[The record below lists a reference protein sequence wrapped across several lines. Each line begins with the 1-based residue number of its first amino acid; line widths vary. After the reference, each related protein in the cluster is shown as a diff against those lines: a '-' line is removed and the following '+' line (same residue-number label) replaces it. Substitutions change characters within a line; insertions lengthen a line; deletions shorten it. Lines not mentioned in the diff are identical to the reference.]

1 MFSPAG
7 RCLCLQEK
15 HDMKWE
21 LRGIQ
26 VADRKSKDTT
36 LEENKILSSEVNEE
50 ESTESSASGKE
61 NKGDSTAKN
70 VLIQGTILA
79 AASIIAKVIGLLYR
93 IPLYNILGDVGN
105 SYYSTAN
112 EIYSIILMISSFSLP
127 LAVSRLMSERIQK
140 GEMRNANRVFLCSMR
155 FGVLSGGIL
164 ALLTYALAG
173 VITKYVMNVEYAKFG
188 LRVLAPVILIF
199 AITGVFRGFFQG
211 FSNMVPTAISQVIEQ
226 VVNAIVSIWG
236 AWVLMDYG
244 KSLVMGGEDE
254 LVAPGWGAAGA
265 TFGTVASVTV
275 ALLFMMYL
283 YLRFNRRFR
292 HAMRKDK
299 TAKRESSRYLYRVL
313 ILTILPI
320 ILSTLVYNISNVLD
334 QGIFNAILKSQ
345 NYTEKQYATI
355 WGIYTGRFRV
365 LMNVPL
371 SLASSLGPA
380 VVPTLTAAVAA
391 RDKKAAVKTVHSS
404 TRYTMVVTIPCAMG
418 MAALGG
424 PIIQMLFH
432 PESGMALSAGIM
444 QAGAAVIILYSLS
457 TLTTAILQGLG
468 KLREPLIHNAIA
480 LVIHVIS
487 LVVMLRFMNLN
498 IYAVLYSNAI
508 FALVVCIMN
517 ALAIRRYIYYQQ
529 EIRKTFI
536 IPFISSIVM
545 AFACYAIWYVL
556 NIVFGNS
563 IATILSIL
571 CGIVIYLISMVAFH
585 GLTASEMRK
594 LPKGE
599 HLVRIFKK
607 LGLLRE

>member
-1 MFSPAG
+1 MAEREPISAAEQ
-7 RCLCLQEK
+7 RQ
-15 HDMKWE
+15 
-21 LRGIQ
+21 
-26 VADRKSKDTT
+26 
-36 LEENKILSSEVNEE
+36 
-50 ESTESSASGKE
+50 SASAPNQK
-61 NKGDSTAKN
+61 NTTDNTAKN

-79 AASIIAKVIGLLYR
+79 GASIIAKVIGLIYR
-93 IPLYNILGDVGN
+93 IPLFKILGDVGN

-140 GEMRNANRVFLCSMR
+140 GEMRNANKVFLCSMR
-155 FGVLSGGIL
+155 FAVVSGGIL
-164 ALLTYALAG
+164 ALITYAFAG
-173 VITKYVMNVEYAKFG
+173 VITKYVMNVEYAKYG

-211 FSNMVPTAISQVIEQ
+211 FSNMVPTAVSQVIEQ
-226 VVNAIVSIWG
+226 IINALVSIWG

-244 KSLVMGGEDE
+244 RSLVASGENE
-254 LVAPGWGAAGA
+254 LAAPGWGAAGA

-283 YLRFNRRFR
+283 YSRFNRRFR
-292 HAMRKDK
+292 HSVRKDQ
-299 TAKRESSRYLYRVL
+299 TAKRESSHYLYRVL

-334 QGIFNAILKSQ
+334 QGVFNAILKSQ

-380 VVPTLTAAVAA
+380 VVPSLTAAVAA
-391 RDKKAAVKTVHSS
+391 KDKASAVRTVHSS
-404 TRYTMVVTIPCAMG
+404 TRYTMIVTIPCAFG

-432 PESGMALSAGIM
+432 PSSGMALSAGIM
-444 QAGAAVIILYSLS
+444 QAGAAVIILYALS

-468 KLREPLIHNAIA
+468 RLREPLIHNAIA
-480 LVIHVIS
+480 LVVHLIS
-487 LVVMLRFMNLN
+487 LVVMLRYLNLN
-498 IYAVLYSNAI
+498 IYAVLYSNVI
-508 FALVVCIMN
+508 FALVVCILN
-517 ALAIRRYIYYQQ
+517 ALSIRRYIFYQQ
-529 EIRKTFI
+529 EIRKTYL
-536 IPFISSIVM
+536 IPLVSSIIM
-545 AFACYAIWYVL
+545 AFGSYAIWYVL
-556 NIVFGNS
+556 NMIVGNS
-563 IATILSIL
+563 IATILAIV
-571 CGIVIYLISMVAFH
+571 CGVIIYLVSLVAFR
-585 GLTASEMRK
+585 GLTEPEMRK

-599 HLVRIFKK
+599 VLVGLFRKM
-607 LGLLRE
+607 GLLR

>member
-1 MFSPAG
+1 M
-7 RCLCLQEK
+7 
-15 HDMKWE
+15 
-21 LRGIQ
+21 
-26 VADRKSKDTT
+26 ADLEAKDTA
-36 LEENKILSSEVNEE
+36 EEKRA
-50 ESTESSASGKE
+50 SSAQDNRKNGE
-61 NKGDSTAKN
+61 ITAKN

-79 AASIIAKVIGLLYR
+79 AASIIAKVIGLIYR
-93 IPLYNILGDVGN
+93 IPLFNILGDVGN

-140 GEMRNANRVFLCSMR
+140 GEMKNANRVFLCSMR
-155 FGVLSGGIL
+155 FAVISGGIL
-164 ALLTYALAG
+164 ALITYAFAG
-173 VITKYVMNVEYAKFG
+173 VITKYVMNVEYAKYG

-211 FSNMVPTAISQVIEQ
+211 FSNMVPTAVSQVIEQ
-226 VVNAIVSIWG
+226 IINAAVSIWG

-244 KSLVMGGEDE
+244 RSLVAKGENE
-254 LVAPGWGAAGA
+254 LAAPGWGAAGA

-283 YLRFNRRFR
+283 YMRFNRRFR
-292 HAMRKDK
+292 HAVRKDQ
-299 TAKRESSRYLYRVL
+299 TGKRESSRYLYRVL

-380 VVPTLTAAVAA
+380 VVPSLTAAVAA
-391 RDKKAAVKTVHSS
+391 RDKASAVRTVHSS
-404 TRYTMVVTIPCAMG
+404 TRYTMIVTIPCAMG
-418 MAALGG
+418 MAALAA
-424 PIIQMLFH
+424 PIIRTLSH
-432 PESGMALSAGIM
+432 PDSGMALSAGIM
-444 QAGAAVIILYSLS
+444 QAGAAVIILYALS

-468 KLREPLIHNAIA
+468 KLREPLIHNVIA

-487 LVVMLRFMNLN
+487 LVVMLRYLNLN
-498 IYAVLYSNAI
+498 IYSVLYSNAI
-508 FALVVCIMN
+508 FALVVCILN

-529 EIRKTFI
+529 EIRKTYI
-536 IPFISSIVM
+536 VPLISSIIM
-545 AFACYAIWYVL
+545 AFGSYAVWYVL
-556 NIVFGNS
+556 DKVFGNS
-563 IATILSIL
+563 IATIMAIL
-571 CGIVIYLISMVAFH
+571 FGMVIYLISMVAFR
-585 GLTASEMRK
+585 GITASEMRK

-599 HLVRIFKK
+599 ILVGIFVKM
-607 LGLLRE
+607 GLLRE

>member
-1 MFSPAG
+1 M
-7 RCLCLQEK
+7 QDE
-15 HDMKWE
+15 D
-21 LRGIQ
+21 Q
-26 VADRKSKDTT
+26 VV
-36 LEENKILSSEVNEE
+36 SSEAEE
-50 ESTESSASGKE
+50 KDQSDQNASDK
-61 NKGDSTAKN
+61 NKKGESTAKN

-93 IPLYNILGDVGN
+93 IPLFNILGDVGN

-127 LAVSRLMSERIQK
+127 LAVSKLMSERIQK

-155 FGVLSGGIL
+155 FAVVSGGVL
-164 ALLTYALAG
+164 ALITYVFAG
-173 VITKYVMNVEYAKFG
+173 VITKYIMNVEYAKFG

-199 AITGVFRGFFQG
+199 AVTGVFRGFFQG
-211 FSNMVPTAISQVIEQ
+211 FSNMVPTAVSQVIEQ
-226 VVNAIVSIWG
+226 IVNAIVSIWA

-244 KSLVMGGEDE
+244 KSLVAGGENE
-254 LVAPGWGAAGA
+254 LIAPGWGAAGA
-265 TFGTVASVTV
+265 TFGTVVSVTI
-275 ALLFMMYL
+275 ALLFMMFL

-380 VVPTLTAAVAA
+380 VVPTLTAAVALK
-391 RDKKAAVKTVHSS
+391 DKASAVRTVHSS
-404 TRYTMVVTIPCAMG
+404 TRYTMIITIPCAMG

-432 PESGMALSAGIM
+432 PTSGMPLSAGIM
-444 QAGAAVIILYSLS
+444 QAGAAVIILYALS

-468 KLREPLIHNAIA
+468 KLRDPLIHNGIA
-480 LVIHVIS
+480 LVIHIIS
-487 LVVMLRFMNLN
+487 LVIMLRFMNLN
-498 IYAVLYSNAI
+498 IYAVLYSNVI
-508 FALVVCIMN
+508 FALVVCILN
-517 ALAIRRYIYYQQ
+517 AMSIRRYIYYQQ

-536 IPFISSIVM
+536 IPFLSSIVM
-545 AFACYAIWYVL
+545 AFGAYAIWYVL
-556 NIVFGNS
+556 NNIFGNT
-563 IATILSIL
+563 IATILAIF
-571 CGIVIYLISMVAFH
+571 CAMIIYLISLVAFR
-585 GLTASEMRK
+585 GLTAPEMRK

-599 HLVRIFKK
+599 VLVHIFKN

>member
-1 MFSPAG
+1 MAD
-7 RCLCLQEK
+7 QE
-15 HDMKWE
+15 DRATPE
-21 LRGIQ
+21 Q
-26 VADRKSKDTT
+26 ESTSAAPDRKTT
-36 LEENKILSSEVNEE
+36 GVN
-50 ESTESSASGKE
+50 
-61 NKGDSTAKN
+61 TAKN

-79 AASIIAKVIGLLYR
+79 AASIIAKIIGLLYR
-93 IPLYNILGDVGN
+93 IPLFNILGDVGN

-155 FGVLSGGIL
+155 FAVLSGAIL
-164 ALLTYALAG
+164 ALVTYAFAG
-173 VITKYVMNVEYAKFG
+173 VLTKYVMNVEYAKYG

-211 FSNMVPTAISQVIEQ
+211 FSNMVPTALSQVIEQ
-226 VVNAIVSIWG
+226 IVNALVSIWG

-244 KSLVMGGEDE
+244 KSLVLQGENE

-265 TFGTVASVTV
+265 TFGTVASVTI

-283 YLRFNRRFR
+283 YARFNRRFR
-292 HAMRKDK
+292 HAVRKDR
-299 TAKRESSRYLYRVL
+299 TLKRESSRYLYRIL

-380 VVPTLTAAVAA
+380 VVPSLTAAVAA
-391 RDKKAAVKTVHSS
+391 KDKASAVRTVHSS
-404 TRYTMVVTIPCAMG
+404 TRYTMIVTIPCAFG

-432 PESGMALSAGIM
+432 PDSGMPLSGGIM
-444 QAGAAVIILYSLS
+444 QAGAAVIILYALS

-468 KLREPLIHNAIA
+468 RLREPLIHNAVA
-480 LVIHVIS
+480 LVIHVIA
-487 LVVMLRFMNLN
+487 LVVMLRYLNLN
-498 IYAVLYSNAI
+498 IYAVLYSNAV
-508 FALVVCIMN
+508 FALVVCILN
-517 ALAIRRYIYYQQ
+517 ALSIRRFIYYQQ
-529 EIRKTFI
+529 DLKKTYL
-536 IPFISSIVM
+536 IPLISSIIM
-545 AFACYAIWYVL
+545 AFGCYAIWYVL
-556 NIVFGNS
+556 NKVFGNS
-563 IATILSIL
+563 FATILAIL
-571 CGIVIYLISMVAFH
+571 CGIIIYLISLVAFR
-585 GLTASEMRK
+585 GLTEPEMRR
-594 LPKGE
+594 LPKGDV
-599 HLVRIFKK
+599 LVGLFRKM
-607 LGLLRE
+607 GLLR

>member
-1 MFSPAG
+1 M
-7 RCLCLQEK
+7 
-15 HDMKWE
+15 
-21 LRGIQ
+21 
-26 VADRKSKDTT
+26 ADR
-36 LEENKILSSEVNEE
+36 
-50 ESTESSASGKE
+50 ESTDTSEAKKSRASAPEKK
-61 NKGDSTAKN
+61 NIGDNTAKN

-79 AASIIAKVIGLLYR
+79 AASIIAKIIGLIYR

-155 FGVLSGGIL
+155 FAVISGGIL
-164 ALLTYALAG
+164 ALITYALSG
-173 VITKYVMNVEYAKFG
+173 VITKYVMNVEYAKYG

-199 AITGVFRGFFQG
+199 AITGVFRGLFQG
-211 FSNMVPTAISQVIEQ
+211 FSNMVPTAVSQVIEQ
-226 VVNAIVSIWG
+226 IINALVSIWG
-236 AWVLMDYG
+236 AWVLIDYG
-244 KSLVMGGEDE
+244 RSLVASGENE

-283 YLRFNRRFR
+283 YSRFNRRFR
-292 HAMRKDK
+292 HAVRKDQ
-299 TAKRESSRYLYRVL
+299 TVKRESSRFLYRVL

-334 QGIFNAILKSQ
+334 QGIFNAVLKSQ

-380 VVPTLTAAVAA
+380 VVPSLTAAVAA
-391 RDKKAAVKTVHSS
+391 RDKASAVRTVRSS
-404 TRYTMVVTIPCAMG
+404 TRYTMIVTIPCAFG

-432 PESGMALSAGIM
+432 PSSGMPLSAGIM
-444 QAGAAVIILYSLS
+444 QAGAAVIILYALS

-468 KLREPLIHNAIA
+468 RLREPLIHNAAA
-480 LVIHVIS
+480 LVIHIVV
-487 LVVMLRFMNLN
+487 LVVMLRYLNLN

-508 FALVVCIMN
+508 FALVVCVLN
-517 ALAIRRYIYYQQ
+517 ALAIRRFIYYQQ
-529 EIRKTFI
+529 EIRKTYLVPLIASI
-536 IPFISSIVM
+536 IM
-545 AFACYAIWYVL
+545 AFGAYAVWYVL
-556 NIVFGNS
+556 NLVLGNS
-563 IATILSIL
+563 VATIAAIL
-571 CGIVIYLISMVAFH
+571 CGMLIYLIALVAFR
-585 GLTASEMRK
+585 GLTESEMRR

-599 HLVRIFKK
+599 FLVRAFKK
-607 LGLLRE
+607 TGLLR

>member
-1 MFSPAG
+1 MADPKSTDTVE
-7 RCLCLQEK
+7 EK
-15 HDMKWE
+15 K
-21 LRGIQ
+21 
-26 VADRKSKDTT
+26 
-36 LEENKILSSEVNEE
+36 
-50 ESTESSASGKE
+50 ESSTAEKKNTGV
-61 NKGDSTAKN
+61 DTAKN
-70 VLIQGTILA
+70 VLVQGTILA
-79 AASIIAKVIGLLYR
+79 AASIIAKVIGLIYR
-93 IPLYNILGDVGN
+93 IPLFNILGDVGN
-105 SYYSTAN
+105 SYYATAN

-140 GEMRNANRVFLCSMR
+140 GEMKNANRVFLCSMR
-155 FGVLSGGIL
+155 FAVISGGIL
-164 ALLTYALAG
+164 ALITYAFAG
-173 VITKYVMNVEYAKFG
+173 VITKYVMNVEYAKYG

-211 FSNMVPTAISQVIEQ
+211 FSNMVPTAVSQVIEQ
-226 VVNAIVSIWG
+226 IINALISIWG

-244 KSLVMGGEDE
+244 RSLVASGENE
-254 LVAPGWGAAGA
+254 LAAPGWGAAGA

-283 YLRFNRRFR
+283 YSRFNRRFR
-292 HAMRKDK
+292 HAVRRDQ

-334 QGIFNAILKSQ
+334 QGIFNAVLKSQ

-380 VVPTLTAAVAA
+380 VVPSLTAAVAA
-391 RDKKAAVKTVHSS
+391 RDKASAVRTVHSS
-404 TRYTMVVTIPCAMG
+404 TRYTMIVTIPCAFG

-432 PESGMALSAGIM
+432 PTSGMPLSAGIM
-444 QAGAAVIILYSLS
+444 AAGAVVIILYALS

-468 KLREPLIHNAIA
+468 RLREPLIHNAAA

-487 LVVMLRFMNLN
+487 LIVMLRYLNLN

-508 FALVVCIMN
+508 FALVVCVLN

-529 EIRKTFI
+529 EIRKTFLVPLIASI
-536 IPFISSIVM
+536 IM
-545 AFACYAIWYVL
+545 AFGSYAIWYVL
-556 NIVFGNS
+556 NIFLGNS
-563 IATILSIL
+563 IATVIAIL
-571 CGIVIYLISMVAFH
+571 CGVVIYLVALVAFR

-599 HLVRIFKK
+599 RLVKAFQRT
-607 LGLLRE
+607 GLLR

>member
-1 MFSPAG
+1 M
-7 RCLCLQEK
+7 
-15 HDMKWE
+15 
-21 LRGIQ
+21 
-26 VADRKSKDTT
+26 ADLEAKDTA
-36 LEENKILSSEVNEE
+36 EEKRA
-50 ESTESSASGKE
+50 SSAQDNRKNGE
-61 NKGDSTAKN
+61 ITAKN

-79 AASIIAKVIGLLYR
+79 AASIIAKVIGLIYR
-93 IPLYNILGDVGN
+93 IPLFNILGDVGN

-140 GEMRNANRVFLCSMR
+140 GEMKNANRVFLCSMR
-155 FGVLSGGIL
+155 FAVISGGIL
-164 ALLTYALAG
+164 ALITYAFAG
-173 VITKYVMNVEYAKFG
+173 VITKYVMNVEYAKYG

-211 FSNMVPTAISQVIEQ
+211 FSNMVPTAVSQVIEQ
-226 VVNAIVSIWG
+226 IINAAVSIWG

-244 KSLVMGGEDE
+244 RSLVAKGENE
-254 LVAPGWGAAGA
+254 LAAPGWGAAGA

-283 YLRFNRRFR
+283 YMRFNRRFR
-292 HAMRKDK
+292 HAVRKDQ
-299 TAKRESSRYLYRVL
+299 TGKRESSRYLYRVL

-380 VVPTLTAAVAA
+380 VVPSLTAAVAA
-391 RDKKAAVKTVHSS
+391 RDKASAVRTVHSS
-404 TRYTMVVTIPCAMG
+404 TRYTMIVTIPCAMG

-424 PIIQMLFH
+424 PIIRMLFH
-432 PESGMALSAGIM
+432 PDSGMALSAGIM
-444 QAGAAVIILYSLS
+444 QAGAAVIILYALS

-468 KLREPLIHNAIA
+468 KLREPLIHNVIA

-487 LVVMLRFMNLN
+487 LVVMLRYLNLN
-498 IYAVLYSNAI
+498 IYSVLYSNAI
-508 FALVVCIMN
+508 FALVVCILN

-529 EIRKTFI
+529 EIRKTYI
-536 IPFISSIVM
+536 VPLISSIIM
-545 AFACYAIWYVL
+545 AFGSYAVWYVL
-556 NIVFGNS
+556 DKVFGNS
-563 IATILSIL
+563 IATIMAIL
-571 CGIVIYLISMVAFH
+571 FGMVIYLISMVAFR
-585 GLTASEMRK
+585 GITASEMRK

-599 HLVRIFKK
+599 ILVGIFVKM
-607 LGLLRE
+607 GLLRE

>member
-1 MFSPAG
+1 MAEREPISAAEQ
-7 RCLCLQEK
+7 RQ
-15 HDMKWE
+15 
-21 LRGIQ
+21 
-26 VADRKSKDTT
+26 
-36 LEENKILSSEVNEE
+36 
-50 ESTESSASGKE
+50 SASAPNQK
-61 NKGDSTAKN
+61 NTTDNTAKN

-79 AASIIAKVIGLLYR
+79 GASIIAKVIGLIYR
-93 IPLYNILGDVGN
+93 IPLFKILGDVGN

-140 GEMRNANRVFLCSMR
+140 GEMRNANKVFLCSMR
-155 FGVLSGGIL
+155 FAVVSGGIL
-164 ALLTYALAG
+164 ALITYAFAG
-173 VITKYVMNVEYAKFG
+173 VITKYVMNVEYAKYG

-211 FSNMVPTAISQVIEQ
+211 FSNMVPTAVSQVIEQ
-226 VVNAIVSIWG
+226 IINALISIWG

-244 KSLVMGGEDE
+244 RSLVASGENE
-254 LVAPGWGAAGA
+254 LAAPGWGAAGA

-283 YLRFNRRFR
+283 YSRFNRRFR
-292 HAMRKDK
+292 HSVRKDQ
-299 TAKRESSRYLYRVL
+299 TAKRESSHYLYRVL

-334 QGIFNAILKSQ
+334 QGVFNAILKSQ

-380 VVPTLTAAVAA
+380 VVPSLTAAVAA
-391 RDKKAAVKTVHSS
+391 KDKASAVRTVHSS
-404 TRYTMVVTIPCAMG
+404 TRYTMIVTIPCAFG

-432 PESGMALSAGIM
+432 PSSGMALSAGIM
-444 QAGAAVIILYSLS
+444 QAGAAVIILYALS

-468 KLREPLIHNAIA
+468 RLREPLIHNAVA
-480 LVIHVIS
+480 LVIHLIT
-487 LVVMLRFMNLN
+487 LVVMLRYLNLN

-508 FALVVCIMN
+508 FALVVCILN
-517 ALAIRRYIYYQQ
+517 ALSIRRYIFYQQ
-529 EIRKTFI
+529 EIRKTYL
-536 IPFISSIVM
+536 IPLVSSIIM
-545 AFACYAIWYVL
+545 AFGSYAIWYVL
-556 NIVFGNS
+556 NMIVGNS
-563 IATILSIL
+563 IATILAIA
-571 CGIVIYLISMVAFH
+571 CGVIIYLVSLVAFR
-585 GLTASEMRK
+585 GLTEPEMRK

-599 HLVRIFKK
+599 VLVGLFRKM
-607 LGLLRE
+607 GLLR

>member
-1 MFSPAG
+1 MSVSSVLEG
-7 RCLCLQEK
+7 TL
-15 HDMKWE
+15 HNDGT
-21 LRGIQ
+21 RGIQ
-26 VADRKSKDTT
+26 VADRSEKDKTQKEKQVT
-36 LEENKILSSEVNEE
+36 SSRDKKKKKASSIASDTNKNGE
-50 ESTESSASGKE
+50 
-61 NKGDSTAKN
+61 STAKN

-79 AASIIAKVIGLLYR
+79 AASIIAKVIGLIYR

-127 LAVSRLMSERIQK
+127 LAVSKLMSERIQK

-155 FGVLSGGIL
+155 FAVLSGGIL
-164 ALLTYALAG
+164 ALITYLFAG

-211 FSNMVPTAISQVIEQ
+211 FSNMVPTAVSQVIEQ
-226 VVNAIVSIWG
+226 IVNAVVSIWG

-244 KSLVMGGEDE
+244 RSLVAQGENE
-254 LVAPGWGAAGA
+254 LIAPGWGAAGA
-265 TFGTVASVTV
+265 TFGTVVSVTV

-292 HAMRKDK
+292 HAMRKDQTVK
-299 TAKRESSRYLYRVL
+299 KESSRFLYRIL

-320 ILSTLVYNISNVLD
+320 ILSTLIYNISNVLD

-380 VVPTLTAAVAA
+380 VVPTLTAAVALK
-391 RDKKAAVKTVHSS
+391 DKAAAVRTVHSS
-404 TRYTMVVTIPCAMG
+404 TRYTMIITIPCAMG

-432 PESGMALSAGIM
+432 PTSGMALSAGIM

-468 KLREPLIHNAIA
+468 KLRDPLIHNGIA

-487 LVVMLRFMNLN
+487 LVVMLRYMNLN
-498 IYAVLYSNAI
+498 IYAVLYSNVI
-508 FALVVCIMN
+508 FALVVCILN
-517 ALAIRRYIYYQQ
+517 ALSIRRYIFYKQ

-536 IPFISSIVM
+536 IPFIASIIM
-545 AFACYAIWYVL
+545 AFGSYAIWYAL
-556 NIVFGNS
+556 NIVFGNT
-563 IATILSIL
+563 IATILAIL
-571 CGIVIYLISMVAFH
+571 FGMVIYLVSLVAFH
-585 GLTASEMRK
+585 GLTEPEMRK

-599 HLVRIFKK
+599 MFIRIFKR

>member
-1 MFSPAG
+1 M
-7 RCLCLQEK
+7 
-15 HDMKWE
+15 
-21 LRGIQ
+21 
-26 VADRKSKDTT
+26 ADREEKDRAEAGTA
-36 LEENKILSSEVNEE
+36 
-50 ESTESSASGKE
+50 SASEEKKYGV
-61 NKGDSTAKN
+61 NTAKN

-79 AASIIAKVIGLLYR
+79 AASIIAKVIGLIYR

-140 GEMRNANRVFLCSMR
+140 GEIRNANKVFLCSMR
-155 FGVLSGGIL
+155 FAVISGGIL
-164 ALLTYALAG
+164 ALVTYAFAG
-173 VITKYVMNVEYAKFG
+173 LITKYVMNVEYAKFG

-211 FSNMVPTAISQVIEQ
+211 FSNMVPTAVSQVIEQ

-244 KSLVMGGEDE
+244 RSIVAQGENE
-254 LVAPGWGAAGA
+254 LAAPGWGAAGA

-283 YLRFNRRFR
+283 YARFSRRFR
-292 HAMRKDK
+292 HAVRKDQ

-313 ILTILPI
+313 ILTIMPI

-380 VVPTLTAAVAA
+380 VVPSLTAAVAA
-391 RDKKAAVKTVHSS
+391 RDKASAVRTVHSS
-404 TRYTMVVTIPCAMG
+404 TRYTMIITIPCAFG

-424 PIIQMLFH
+424 PIIRMLFH
-432 PESGMALSAGIM
+432 PSSGMPLSSGIM
-444 QAGAAVIILYSLS
+444 QAGAIVIILYALS

-468 KLREPLIHNAIA
+468 RLREPLIHNAIA
-480 LVIHVIS
+480 LVVHVIA
-487 LVVMLRFMNLN
+487 LVIMLRYLNLN
-498 IYAVLYSNAI
+498 IYAVLYANAV
-508 FALVVCIMN
+508 FALVVCILN
-517 ALAIRRYIYYQQ
+517 ALSIRRFIFYQQ
-529 EIRKTFI
+529 EIRKTYLV
-536 IPFISSIVM
+536 PLLSSIVM
-545 AFACYAIWYVL
+545 AFGSYAIWYVL

-563 IATILSIL
+563 VSTVIAIL
-571 CGIVIYLISMVAFH
+571 CGMVIYLVSMVAFH
-585 GLTASEMRK
+585 GITEEEMK
-594 LPKGE
+594 KVPKGDV
-599 HLVRIFKK
+599 LVGLFRKM
-607 LGLLRE
+607 GLLR

>member
-1 MFSPAG
+1 MADKEDRVTPEGKQNASAP
-7 RCLCLQEK
+7 EK
-15 HDMKWE
+15 K
-21 LRGIQ
+21 
-26 VADRKSKDTT
+26 KSG
-36 LEENKILSSEVNEE
+36 EN
-50 ESTESSASGKE
+50 
-61 NKGDSTAKN
+61 TAKN

-79 AASIIAKVIGLLYR
+79 AASIIAKVIGLIYR
-93 IPLYNILGDVGN
+93 IPLFKILGDVGN

-140 GEMRNANRVFLCSMR
+140 HEMRNANKVFMCAMR
-155 FGVLSGGIL
+155 FAVVSGGIL
-164 ALLTYALAG
+164 ALITYAFGGIL
-173 VITKYVMNVEYAKFG
+173 TKYVMNVEYAKYG
-188 LRVLAPVILIF
+188 LRVLAPAILIF

-226 VVNAIVSIWG
+226 VINAAVSIWG

-244 KSLVMGGEDE
+244 RSLVAAGENE

-283 YLRFNRRFR
+283 YARFNRRFR
-292 HAMRKDK
+292 HAVRKDP
-299 TAKRESSRYLYRVL
+299 TAKRESSHYVYRVL

-334 QGIFNAILKSQ
+334 QGVFNAILKSQ

-380 VVPTLTAAVAA
+380 VVPSLTAAVAA
-391 RDKKAAVKTVHSS
+391 RDKASAVRTVHSS
-404 TRYTMVVTIPCAMG
+404 TRYTMIVTIPCAFG

-432 PESGMALSAGIM
+432 PSSGMALSAGIM
-444 QAGAAVIILYSLS
+444 QAGAAVIILYALS

-468 KLREPLIHNAIA
+468 RLREPLIHNAIA
-480 LVIHVIS
+480 LVIHLIS
-487 LVVMLRFMNLN
+487 LVVMLRYLNLN
-498 IYAVLYSNAI
+498 IYAVLYSNVL
-508 FALVVCIMN
+508 FALVVCVLN
-517 ALAIRRYIYYQQ
+517 AMAIRRYIYYQQ
-529 EIRKTFI
+529 EIRKTFLIPLIASI
-536 IPFISSIVM
+536 IM
-545 AFACYAIWYVL
+545 AFGSYAIWYVL
-556 NIVFGNS
+556 NMLVGNS
-563 IATILSIL
+563 IAAILAIL
-571 CGIVIYLISMVAFH
+571 CGMVIYLIALVAFR
-585 GLTASEMRK
+585 GLTASEMLK
-594 LPKGE
+594 LPNGE
-599 HLVRIFKK
+599 VLVSLFKK
-607 LGLLRE
+607 TGLLR

>member
-1 MFSPAG
+1 M
-7 RCLCLQEK
+7 
-15 HDMKWE
+15 
-21 LRGIQ
+21 
-26 VADRKSKDTT
+26 ADLEAKDTA
-36 LEENKILSSEVNEE
+36 EEKRA
-50 ESTESSASGKE
+50 SSAQDNRKNGE
-61 NKGDSTAKN
+61 ITAKN

-79 AASIIAKVIGLLYR
+79 AASIIAKVIGLIYR
-93 IPLYNILGDVGN
+93 IPLFNILGDVGN

-140 GEMRNANRVFLCSMR
+140 GEMKNANRVFLCSMR
-155 FGVLSGGIL
+155 FAVISGGIL
-164 ALLTYALAG
+164 ALITYAFAG
-173 VITKYVMNVEYAKFG
+173 VITKYVMNVEYAKYG

-211 FSNMVPTAISQVIEQ
+211 FSNMVPTAVSQVIEQ
-226 VVNAIVSIWG
+226 IINAAVSIWG

-244 KSLVMGGEDE
+244 RSLVAKGENE
-254 LVAPGWGAAGA
+254 LAAPGWGAAGA

-283 YLRFNRRFR
+283 YMRFNRRFR
-292 HAMRKDK
+292 HAVRKDQ
-299 TAKRESSRYLYRVL
+299 TGKRESSRYLYRVL

-380 VVPTLTAAVAA
+380 VVPSLTAAVAA
-391 RDKKAAVKTVHSS
+391 RDKASAVRTVHSS
-404 TRYTMVVTIPCAMG
+404 TRYTMIVTIPCAMG

-424 PIIQMLFH
+424 TIIRMLFH
-432 PESGMALSAGIM
+432 PDSGMALSAGIM
-444 QAGAAVIILYSLS
+444 QAGAAVIILYALS

-468 KLREPLIHNAIA
+468 KLREPLIHNVIA

-487 LVVMLRFMNLN
+487 LVVMLRYLNLN
-498 IYAVLYSNAI
+498 IYSVLYSNAI
-508 FALVVCIMN
+508 FALVVCILN

-529 EIRKTFI
+529 EIRKTYI
-536 IPFISSIVM
+536 VPLISSIIM
-545 AFACYAIWYVL
+545 AFGSYAVWYVL
-556 NIVFGNS
+556 DKVFGNS
-563 IATILSIL
+563 IATIMAIL
-571 CGIVIYLISMVAFH
+571 FGMVIYLISMVAFR
-585 GLTASEMRK
+585 GITASEMRK

-599 HLVRIFKK
+599 ILVGIFVKM
-607 LGLLRE
+607 GLLRE

>member
-1 MFSPAG
+1 MSEREPISATE
-7 RCLCLQEK
+7 QK
-15 HDMKWE
+15 QTASAPNQKN
-21 LRGIQ
+21 
-26 VADRKSKDTT
+26 TT
-36 LEENKILSSEVNEE
+36 DN
-50 ESTESSASGKE
+50 
-61 NKGDSTAKN
+61 TAKN

-79 AASIIAKVIGLLYR
+79 GASIIAKVIGLIYR
-93 IPLYNILGDVGN
+93 IPLFKILGDVGN

-140 GEMRNANRVFLCSMR
+140 GEMRNANKVFLCSMR
-155 FGVLSGGIL
+155 FAVVSGGIL
-164 ALLTYALAG
+164 ALITYAFAG
-173 VITKYVMNVEYAKFG
+173 VITKYVMNVEYAKYG

-211 FSNMVPTAISQVIEQ
+211 FSNMVPTAVSQVIEQ
-226 VVNAIVSIWG
+226 IINALVSIWG

-244 KSLVMGGEDE
+244 RSLVASGENE
-254 LVAPGWGAAGA
+254 LAAPGWGAAGA

-283 YLRFNRRFR
+283 YSRFNRRFR
-292 HAMRKDK
+292 HSVRKDQ
-299 TAKRESSRYLYRVL
+299 TAKRESSHYLYRVL

-334 QGIFNAILKSQ
+334 QGVFNAILKSQ

-380 VVPTLTAAVAA
+380 VVPSLTAAVAA
-391 RDKKAAVKTVHSS
+391 KDKASAVRTVHSS
-404 TRYTMVVTIPCAMG
+404 TRYTMIVTIPCAFG

-432 PESGMALSAGIM
+432 PSSGMALSAGIM
-444 QAGAAVIILYSLS
+444 QAGAAVIILYALS

-468 KLREPLIHNAIA
+468 RLREPLIHNAVA
-480 LVIHVIS
+480 LVIHLIT
-487 LVVMLRFMNLN
+487 LVVMLRYLNLN

-508 FALVVCIMN
+508 FALVVCILN
-517 ALAIRRYIYYQQ
+517 ALSIRRYIFYQQ
-529 EIRKTFI
+529 EIRKTYL
-536 IPFISSIVM
+536 IPLVSSIIM
-545 AFACYAIWYVL
+545 AFGSYAIWYVL
-556 NIVFGNS
+556 NMFMGNS
-563 IATILSIL
+563 IATILAIL
-571 CGIVIYLISMVAFH
+571 CGIIIYLVSLVAFR
-585 GLTASEMRK
+585 GLTEPEMRK

-599 HLVRIFKK
+599 ILVGLFRKM
-607 LGLLRE
+607 GLLR

>member
-1 MFSPAG
+1 MADPKSTDTVE
-7 RCLCLQEK
+7 EK
-15 HDMKWE
+15 K
-21 LRGIQ
+21 
-26 VADRKSKDTT
+26 
-36 LEENKILSSEVNEE
+36 
-50 ESTESSASGKE
+50 ESSTAGKK
-61 NKGDSTAKN
+61 NTGVDTAKN
-70 VLIQGTILA
+70 VLVQGTILA
-79 AASIIAKVIGLLYR
+79 AASIIAKVIGLIYR
-93 IPLYNILGDVGN
+93 IPLFNILGDVGN
-105 SYYSTAN
+105 SYYATAN

-140 GEMRNANRVFLCSMR
+140 GEMKNANRVFLCSMR
-155 FGVLSGGIL
+155 FAVISGGIL
-164 ALLTYALAG
+164 ALITYAFAG
-173 VITKYVMNVEYAKFG
+173 VITKYVMNVEYAKYG

-211 FSNMVPTAISQVIEQ
+211 FSNMVPTAVSQVIEQ
-226 VVNAIVSIWG
+226 IINALISIWG

-244 KSLVMGGEDE
+244 RSLVASGENE
-254 LVAPGWGAAGA
+254 LAAPGWGAAGA

-283 YLRFNRRFR
+283 YSRFNRRFR
-292 HAMRKDK
+292 HAVRRDQ

-334 QGIFNAILKSQ
+334 QGIFNAVLKSQ

-380 VVPTLTAAVAA
+380 VVPSLTAAVAA
-391 RDKKAAVKTVHSS
+391 RDKASAVRTVHSS
-404 TRYTMVVTIPCAMG
+404 TRYTMIVTIPCAFG

-432 PESGMALSAGIM
+432 PTSGMPLSAGIM
-444 QAGAAVIILYSLS
+444 AAGAVVIILYALS

-468 KLREPLIHNAIA
+468 RLREPLIHNAAA

-487 LVVMLRFMNLN
+487 LIVMLRYLNLN

-508 FALVVCIMN
+508 FALVVCVLN

-529 EIRKTFI
+529 EIRKTFLVPLIASI
-536 IPFISSIVM
+536 IM
-545 AFACYAIWYVL
+545 AFGSYAIWYVL
-556 NIVFGNS
+556 NIFLGNS
-563 IATILSIL
+563 IATVIAIL
-571 CGIVIYLISMVAFH
+571 CGVVIYLVALVAFR

-599 HLVRIFKK
+599 RLVKAFQRT
-607 LGLLRE
+607 GLLR

>member
-1 MFSPAG
+1 M
-7 RCLCLQEK
+7 
-15 HDMKWE
+15 
-21 LRGIQ
+21 
-26 VADRKSKDTT
+26 ADREAKEKSEEKKNSGSPEKKKKSVLDTA
-36 LEENKILSSEVNEE
+36 N
-50 ESTESSASGKE
+50 
-61 NKGDSTAKN
+61 N
-70 VLIQGTILA
+70 VLVQGTILA
-79 AASIIAKVIGLLYR
+79 AASIIAKVIGLIYR

-140 GEMRNANRVFLCSMR
+140 GEIRNANKVFLCSMR
-155 FGVLSGGIL
+155 FAVFSGGVL
-164 ALLTYALAG
+164 ALLTYLLSG
-173 VITKYVMNVEYAKFG
+173 VITKYIMNMEYAKYG

-199 AITGVFRGFFQG
+199 AVTGVFRGFFQG
-211 FSNMVPTAISQVIEQ
+211 FSNMVPTAVSQVIEQ
-226 VVNAIVSIWG
+226 IINAVVSIWA

-244 KSLVMGGEDE
+244 RSLVLNGENE
-254 LVAPGWGAAGA
+254 LIAPAWGAAGA
-265 TFGTVASVTV
+265 TFGTVVSVTV

-283 YLRFNRRFR
+283 YLKFNRRFR
-292 HAMRKDK
+292 HAVRKDQ
-299 TAKRESSRYLYRVL
+299 TVKRESSRYLYRVL

-334 QGIFNAILKSQ
+334 QGIFNAVLKSQ

-380 VVPTLTAAVAA
+380 VVPSLTAAVAA
-391 RDKKAAVKTVHSS
+391 RDKASAVKTVHSS
-404 TRYTMVVTIPCAMG
+404 TRYTMIVTIPCAMG

-424 PIIQMLFH
+424 PIIEMLFH

-468 KLREPLIHNAIA
+468 KLRDPLIHNAIA
-480 LVIHVIS
+480 LVIHIIS
-487 LVVMLRFMNLN
+487 LVVMLRYMNLN
-498 IYAVLYSNAI
+498 IYAVLYSNVI
-508 FALVVCIMN
+508 FALVVCILN
-517 ALAIRRYIYYQQ
+517 ALSIRRYIYYQQ

-536 IPFISSIVM
+536 VPFLASIVM
-545 AFACYAIWYVL
+545 AFAAYAIWYVL
-556 NIVFGNS
+556 HFVFGNS
-563 IATILSIL
+563 VATIIAIL
-571 CGIVIYLISMVAFH
+571 LAMVIYLVSLVAFR
-585 GLTASEMRK
+585 GLTAPEMRK

-599 HLVRIFKK
+599 VLVSIFKK

>member
-1 MFSPAG
+1 MADPKSTDTVE
-7 RCLCLQEK
+7 EK
-15 HDMKWE
+15 K
-21 LRGIQ
+21 
-26 VADRKSKDTT
+26 
-36 LEENKILSSEVNEE
+36 
-50 ESTESSASGKE
+50 ESSTAEKKNTGV
-61 NKGDSTAKN
+61 DTAKN
-70 VLIQGTILA
+70 VLVQGTILA
-79 AASIIAKVIGLLYR
+79 AASIIAKVIGLIYR
-93 IPLYNILGDVGN
+93 IPLFNILGDVGN
-105 SYYSTAN
+105 SYYATAN

-127 LAVSRLMSERIQK
+127 QAVSRLMSERIQK
-140 GEMRNANRVFLCSMR
+140 GEMKNANRVFLCSMR
-155 FGVLSGGIL
+155 FAVISGGIL
-164 ALLTYALAG
+164 ALITYAFAG
-173 VITKYVMNVEYAKFG
+173 VITKYVMNVEYAKYG

-211 FSNMVPTAISQVIEQ
+211 FSNMVPTAVSQVIEQ
-226 VVNAIVSIWG
+226 IINALISIWG

-244 KSLVMGGEDE
+244 RSLVASGENE
-254 LVAPGWGAAGA
+254 LAAPGWGAAGA

-283 YLRFNRRFR
+283 YSRFNRRFR
-292 HAMRKDK
+292 HAVRRDQ

-334 QGIFNAILKSQ
+334 QGIFNAVLKSQ

-380 VVPTLTAAVAA
+380 VVPSLTAAVAA
-391 RDKKAAVKTVHSS
+391 RDKASAVRTVHSS
-404 TRYTMVVTIPCAMG
+404 TRYTMIVTIPCAFG

-432 PESGMALSAGIM
+432 PTSGMPLSAGIM
-444 QAGAAVIILYSLS
+444 AAGAVVIILYALS

-468 KLREPLIHNAIA
+468 RLREPLIHNAAA

-487 LVVMLRFMNLN
+487 LIVMLRYLNLN

-508 FALVVCIMN
+508 FALVVCVLN

-529 EIRKTFI
+529 EIRKTFLVPLIASI
-536 IPFISSIVM
+536 IM
-545 AFACYAIWYVL
+545 AFGSYAIWYVL
-556 NIVFGNS
+556 NIFLGNS
-563 IATILSIL
+563 IATVIAIL
-571 CGIVIYLISMVAFH
+571 CGVVIYLVALVAFR

-599 HLVRIFKK
+599 RLVKAFQRT
-607 LGLLRE
+607 GLLR